1 MDLVVDASIAF
12 KWLVTEAD
20 SGAAVSLFQN
30 HNLIAP
36 DVLLA
41 ECRNAAL
48 THVRRG
54 TISIEQAK
62 QAERDLEALR
72 LHTLPSTPFLTQ
84 AFTLALEFS
93 HPIYDCIYLAGDRQ
107 RSNSRDRRRK
117 IRDQGARRGYGPE
130 QNQAACKPAGL
141 GTARHSAHDTPS
153 FFCRLVDEVVYWNT
167 SRLSG

>member
-20 SGAAVSLFQN
+20 SIAAVSLLQN
-30 HNLIAP
+30 NNVVAP

-62 QAERDLEALR
+62 QAERDLEALQ
-72 LHTLPSTPFLTQ
+72 LHTSPSVQLLTH
-84 AFTLALEFS
+84 AFTLALDLG
-93 HPIYDCIYLAGDRQ
+93 HPIYDCIYLAAAISSGRILVTADERFAAKVQ
-107 RSNSRDRRRK
+107 RSPMVADRIKLLADVR
-117 IRDQGARRGYGPE
+117 
-130 QNQAACKPAGL
+130 
-141 GTARHSAHDTPS
+141 T
-153 FFCRLVDEVVYWNT
+153 
-167 SRLSG
+167 

>member
-12 KWLVTEAD
+12 KWLVAEAD
-20 SGAAVSLFQN
+20 SPAAVSLLQN

-62 QAERDLEALR
+62 QAERDLEALQ
-72 LHTLPSTPFLTQ
+72 LHTLPSTPFLTH
-84 AFTLALEFS
+84 AFMLALELS
-93 HPIYDCIYLAGDRQ
+93 HPIYDCIYLAAAIATDLILVTADERFAAKVQTSVGVADRI
-107 RSNSRDRRRK
+107 K
-117 IRDQGARRGYGPE
+117 
-130 QNQAACKPAGL
+130 L
-141 GTARHSAHDTPS
+141 
-153 FFCRLVDEVVYWNT
+153 LVNI
-167 SRLSG
+167 

>member
-12 KWLVTEAD
+12 KWLVTEPD
-20 SGAAVSLFQN
+20 SAAAVSLFQN

-62 QAERDLEALR
+62 QAEQDLETLR
-72 LHTLPSTPFLTQ
+72 LHTLPSVTFLPH
-84 AFTLALEFS
+84 AFTLALELS
-93 HPIYDCIYLAGDRQ
+93 HPIYDCIYLAAAIASDRILVTADE
-107 RSNSRDRRRK
+107 RFATK
-117 IRDQGARRGYGPE
+117 VQGV
-130 QNQAACKPAGL
+130 
-141 GTARHSAHDTPS
+141 GTAQNRI
-153 FFCRLVDEVVYWNT
+153 RLLA
-167 SRLSG
+167 SLQA